1 MNDDIARVFE
11 VVTETSADIRTALA
25 ERRSYM
31 DAENPTGDQQ
41 IGADVHA
48 DRLLEERLLDLDCV
62 AAYASE
68 EREDAIEGE
77 GGPLRVTCDPL
88 DGSSNLKSNNAM
100 GTVVGIY
107 DEPLPTGGDAL
118 VASGYVAYG
127 PITTMMVERDG
138 TVTEYLLEG
147 GEREVLNEDI
157 TIPDDPL
164 VYGFGGRVPD
174 WLPEFEAFVDE
185 IEADRLKLRYGGAM
199 VTDVNQVAEYGGIF
213 GYPMLEDAPDGKLR
227 LLFEGIPIANVI
239 EAMGGASSDGQQS
252 LLEKTPTELH
262 GRTPMFVGNTELI
275 ELLEMELA

>member
-1 MNDDIARVFE
+1 MSDAIARVFE
-11 VVTETSADIRTALA
+11 VVTESSADIRTALA

-48 DRLLEERLLDLDCV
+48 DRLLEERLLALDAV
-62 AAYASE
+62 AEYASE
-68 EREDAIEGE
+68 ERENVIDGD
-77 GGPLRVTCDPL
+77 GGHLHVTCDPL

-107 DEPLPTGGDAL
+107 DEPLPAGGDAL

-138 TVTEYLLEG
+138 TVTEYLLED

-157 TIPDDPL
+157 AIPDDPL

-174 WLPEFEAFVDE
+174 WLPAFEEFVAD
-185 IEADRLKLRYGGAM
+185 IEDDRLKLRYGGAM

-213 GYPMLEDAPDGKLR
+213 GYPMLEGAPEGKLR

-239 EAMGGASSDGQQS
+239 ESMGGASSDGEQS

-262 GRTPMFVGNTELI
+262 QRTPMFVGNTELI
-275 ELLEMELA
+275 ELLEMELP